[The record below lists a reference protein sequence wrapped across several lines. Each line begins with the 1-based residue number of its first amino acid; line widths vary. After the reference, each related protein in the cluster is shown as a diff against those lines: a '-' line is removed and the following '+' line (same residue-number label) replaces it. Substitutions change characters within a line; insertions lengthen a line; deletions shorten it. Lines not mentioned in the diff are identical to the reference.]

1 MKKIL
6 VASSKGGVGKTTTAI
21 NLAAVLSMYGKKTL
35 LVDAN
40 LAAPDIGLHLGA
52 PFVETTL
59 HHVLTNSAHAF
70 DAVYEHHSGLHVM
83 PGSIELS
90 HKNIQHKKSLKSIT
104 AELENVYDY
113 LILDSESHTKDIELQ
128 NTLHAADSVLL
139 VTQADLPSLTHTLK
153 TKKLA
158 EKMQKQI
165 LGVIINKH
173 TEYDLSEKSVEKFL
187 ECNVIGI
194 VPDDMTIK
202 ESQHAREILVH
213 SHPYSKAA
221 TSYKKIISHILGD
234 NIDLT
239 NAGGEREQEHV
250 GYKVARFLG
259 FDVR

>member
-6 VASSKGGVGKTTTAI
+6 IASSKGGVGKTTIAI
-21 NLAAVLSMYGKKTL
+21 NLAALLSMYGKKTL

-70 DAVYEHHSGLHVM
+70 NAIYEHHSGLHVM

-90 HKNIQHKKSLKSIT
+90 HKNIPHKKSLKNVTS
-104 AELENVYDY
+104 ELEHAYDY
-113 LILDSESHTKDIELQ
+113 LILDSGATKELELQ
-128 NTLHAADSVLL
+128 GLLHAADSVLL
-139 VTQADLPSLTHTLK
+139 VTNADLSSLTHTLK
-153 TKKLA
+153 TKKIA

-173 TEYDLSEKSVEKFL
+173 NEHDLSEKTVERFL

-194 VPDDMTIK
+194 VPDDMAIK
-202 ESQHAREILVH
+202 ESQQSREILVH
-213 SHPYSKAA
+213 SHPHSKAA
-221 TSYKKIISHILGD
+221 ASYKKIISHILGEKI
-234 NIDLT
+234 NVPLES
-239 NAGGEREQEHV
+239 EREQEHV